1 VKEIIK
7 LSILEEYIPLIFPEM
22 KEDSGRFARQ
32 ISLERG
38 DPILDKIA
46 RMDRQIHNR
55 TGARVFYGF
64 DIIREYSS
72 DELGN
77 ASYFY
82 LKIKPSSYF
91 DPVGEECG
99 THYEDLLACNECG
112 AGGQQVGPLY
122 LKTKFIPKRTDIAAT
137 IAGEIVVSGRLA
149 DLMQKHAISGVVLA
163 PVFEIGRGGVTETGW
178 YQWLPSSP
186 FFDIVAPTMIR
197 ESLFD
202 EEVTSCPC
210 GDTLGSNL
218 LSEIFLIRPLQG
230 GADVMWSRQYIGR
243 RIGFLRPRQVA
254 VVGKK
259 LINLMSTFEVKGFDV
274 EVAHAKSSDG
284 LWS

>member
-1 VKEIIK
+1 MKEIIK

-72 DELGN
+72 DELSN

-91 DPVGEECG
+91 DPVGE
-99 THYEDLLACNECG
+99 
-112 AGGQQVGPLY
+112 
-122 LKTKFIPKRTDIAAT
+122 
-137 IAGEIVVSGRLA
+137 
-149 DLMQKHAISGVVLA
+149 
-163 PVFEIGRGGVTETGW
+163 
-178 YQWLPSSP
+178 
-186 FFDIVAPTMIR
+186 
-197 ESLFD
+197 
-202 EEVTSCPC
+202 
-210 GDTLGSNL
+210 
-218 LSEIFLIRPLQG
+218 
-230 GADVMWSRQYIGR
+230 
-243 RIGFLRPRQVA
+243 
-254 VVGKK
+254 
-259 LINLMSTFEVKGFDV
+259 
-274 EVAHAKSSDG
+274 
-284 LWS
+284 